1 MTSAAVIHRVVTSL
15 EHVGVTYMMAG
26 SFVSSYFGAPRTT
39 ADIDFVVA
47 ATPEQIQKFLALLPP
62 SDYYFDVDTAIDA
75 ARRRDMFNVLDN
87 VTGWKIDLI
96 FQKQTPFGREELA
109 RRVPGMIEGVQ
120 VFVATPEDVI
130 IAKLGWAKMG
140 GSRRQIEDVAGV
152 LRVRGKAIDRSY
164 IERWVKNLDLGS
176 KWKDACREAGIE

>member
-1 MTSAAVIHRVVTSL
+1 MSSAAVIHRITTSL
-15 EHVGVTYMMAG
+15 EQAGIIYMMAG
-26 SFVSSYFGAPRTT
+26 SFASSYFGAPRTT

-47 ATPEQIQKFLALLPP
+47 ATPEQIQKFLTLLPQ

-75 ARRRDMFNVLDN
+75 ARRHDMFNVLDT
-87 VTGWKIDLI
+87 VTGWKIDII

-109 RRVPGMIEGVQ
+109 RRVPGVIEGVQ

-140 GSRRQIEDVAGV
+140 GSLRQIEDVAGV
-152 LRVRGKAIDRSY
+152 LRVRGENIDRPY
-164 IERWVKNLDLGS
+164 IERWVKNLELAAQ
-176 KWKDACREAGIE
+176 WKDACRDAGIE

>member
-1 MTSAAVIHRVVTSL
+1 MTSAALIHRITTSL
-15 EHVGVTYMMAG
+15 EQAGITYMMAG

-47 ATPEQIQKFLALLPP
+47 ATPDQIQKFLALLPQ

-75 ARRRDMFNVLDN
+75 ARRHDMFNVLDTA
-87 VTGWKIDLI
+87 TGWKIDFI
-96 FQKQTPFGREELA
+96 FQKQTAFGREELM
-109 RRVPGMIEGVQ
+109 RRVPGVIDGVQ

-130 IAKLGWAKMG
+130 IAKLNWAKMG
-140 GSRRQIEDVAGV
+140 GSLRQIEDVAGV
-152 LRVRGKAIDRSY
+152 LRVRGKAIDRPY

-176 KWKDACREAGIE
+176 QWKDACRQAGTD